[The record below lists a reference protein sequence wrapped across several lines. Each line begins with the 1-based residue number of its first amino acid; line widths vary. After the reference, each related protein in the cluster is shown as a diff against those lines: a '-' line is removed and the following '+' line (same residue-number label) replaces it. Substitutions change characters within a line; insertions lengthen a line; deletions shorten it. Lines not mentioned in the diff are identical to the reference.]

1 MLKFSAEKE
10 LKKLNSI
17 VKNIPADK
25 VKLVEGLVAD
35 ASFMA
40 EQLEILR
47 EHIAENGWSET
58 YQNGANQSGKK
69 TSVEGQ
75 TYLQMQKSYAAI
87 IRQLTEYLPED
98 REDSKLKAGEAFAA
112 AVAKGRGYELR

>member
-1 MLKFSAEKE
+1 MLKFNAEKE

-47 EHIAENGWSET
+47 EHIAENCWSET